1 MKDSYKAFPPM
12 AALELFKF
20 GWKSVL
26 TVQHSPLKKLHPQVA
41 HMLFLILG
49 FMWSG
54 IFAASVGS
62 IQWFGFSAFVHVL
75 IISGIMITYTV
86 FNEAEKR
93 PHTFNNFKLKKG
105 YHSYPRARQNMY
117 IDGKKVRLE
126 NGDPGGEHE

>member
-1 MKDSYKAFPPM
+1 M

>member
-26 TVQHSPLKKLHPQVA
+26 TVEHSPLKKLHPQVA

-54 IFAASVGS
+54 IFAAAVGS
-62 IQWFGFSAFVHVL
+62 IQWFGLSAFIHIL
-75 IISGIMITYTV
+75 IILASLPPFCDSSNMNWKEGYI
-86 FNEAEKR
+86 FN
-93 PHTFNNFKLKKG
+93 
-105 YHSYPRARQNMY
+105 Y
-117 IDGKKVRLE
+117 IDCHWKYELYYSLPFWFIDNIV
-126 NGDPGGEHE
+126 PGIIAIYLLF